1 MPDTHDLNQAQFERE
16 SSEGIQRWVTDNL
29 NGEVTAITR
38 LERWRPQWRVDF
50 TTPEGPATV
59 LFRGN
64 RPNAGDRNLRFEME
78 VMQVLEKN
86 GINVPHIYGWV
97 ETPKAFVMAWVE
109 TEDREPGMIHT
120 AIEKPATLTED
131 RWQALLS
138 YMSDLAA
145 LHAIPLREFA
155 HIEELSKPPNS
166 APELALTAAERM
178 YQAGRYT
185 DNLDPTFEFLQSW
198 LRRNVPAHRTQPS
211 FIAGDAGQFM
221 AKGHKVLAL
230 VDFEIADVGDIHWDL
245 ACFRGR
251 HPLEHMGDIPA
262 LYRRYEEVSGTSVD
276 LRVVGYHTVAFLQFA
291 GIATKFFG
299 DPKAI
304 GGNWIEG
311 LLEYASI
318 TRRACEAIAELEGI
332 PLDYDLA
339 LPEMKLN
346 ALEESALEKLMVD
359 IQRLPTSKAF
369 ELWERDLLHAIPAFL
384 LNYTRYR
391 HWFESATKADIEIL
405 IGRQFETLGQAEKAL
420 STAITEN
427 NQTLDTRL
435 VQLTHRRSLR
445 LSMIIAGTNPD
456 PSNPLFHILDPIL
469 DTQSQRHQEDMKKA

>member
-1 MPDTHDLNQAQFERE
+1 MHQNDDINQAHFERE
-16 SSEGIQRWVTDNL
+16 STEGIRRWIDKNL
-29 NGEVTAITR
+29 DGEVTGITR

-50 TTPEGPATV
+50 TNTDGKSSV

-64 RPNAGDRNLRFEME
+64 RPNASERNLRFEME
-78 VMQVLEKN
+78 VMQVLERN
-86 GINVPHIYGWV
+86 GVNVPHIYGWV
-97 ETPKAFVMAWVE
+97 ETPKAFVMAWIE

-120 AIEKPATLTED
+120 AIEKPAVLTPD
-131 RWQALLS
+131 RWQALLH

-145 LHAIPLREFA
+145 LHAIPLEEFA
-155 HIEELSKPPNS
+155 HVPELSNPPSS
-166 APELALTAAERM
+166 ASELALTAAERM

-185 DNLDPTFEFLQSW
+185 DNLDTTFEFLQSW
-198 LRRNVPAHRTQPS
+198 LRRNVPAHRTQAS

-221 AKGHKVLAL
+221 AAGNEVLAL
-230 VDFEIADVGDIHWDL
+230 LDFEIADVGDTHWDL

-262 LYRRYEEVSGTSVD
+262 LYRRYEQVSGTSVD
-276 LRVVGYHTVAFLQFA
+276 LRVVGYYTVAFLQFA

-318 TRRACEAIAELEGI
+318 TRRACEAIAELESI
-332 PLDYDLA
+332 SLDHDLV
-339 LPEMKLN
+339 LPEIDQSR
-346 ALEESALEKLMVD
+346 LEASALEKLMVD
-359 IQRLPTSKAF
+359 IQRLPTSAAF
-369 ELWERDLLHAIPAFL
+369 EAWERDLLHAIPAFL
-384 LNYTRYR
+384 LNYSRYR
-391 HWFESATKADIEIL
+391 TWFERTSKEDIEAL
-405 IGRQFETLGQAEKAL
+405 IGTEFETLKQAEDTL
-420 STAITEN
+420 SETIAGN
-427 NQTLDTRL
+427 NQALDAAL

-456 PSNPLFHILDPIL
+456 PSNPLFHVLDPIL
-469 DTQSQRHQEDMKKA
+469 ET

>member
-1 MPDTHDLNQAQFERE
+1 MQHTDDLDQASFERE
-16 SSEGIQRWVTDNL
+16 SKEGIRRWISENFK
-29 NGEVTAITR
+29 GEVTAITR

-50 TTPEGPATV
+50 KTSEGPATV
-59 LFRGN
+59 LFRGS
-64 RPNAGDRNLRFEME
+64 RPNASERNLRFEME

-86 GINVPHIYGWV
+86 NIKVPHIHGWV
-97 ETPKAFVMAWVE
+97 DTPKAFVMDWIE
-109 TEDREPGMIHT
+109 TEDREPGMVHT
-120 AIEKPATLTED
+120 AIEKPAVLTDD
-131 RWQALLS
+131 RWQALLN

-145 LHAIPLREFA
+145 LHAIPISEFA
-155 HIEELSKPPNS
+155 HIEELSEPPSS
-166 APELALTAAERM
+166 AAELALTAAERM

-185 DNLDPTFEFLQSW
+185 NNLDNTFEFLQSW
-198 LRRNVPAHRTQPS
+198 LRRNVPTHRTQAS

-221 AKGHKVLAL
+221 SAGSTVLAL
-230 VDFEIADVGDIHWDL
+230 VDFEIADLGDIHWDL

-318 TRRACEAIAELEGI
+318 TRRACEAIAELDDI
-332 PLDYDLA
+332 PLDYGLS
-339 LPEMKLN
+339 LPEMKHS

-359 IQRLPTSKAF
+359 IQRLPTSRAF
-369 ELWERDLLHAIPAFL
+369 EQWERDLLHAIPAFL
-384 LNYTRYR
+384 LNYSRYR
-391 HWFESATKADIEIL
+391 HWYESTTKADIETL
-405 IGRQFETLGQAEKAL
+405 IGKAFATLEQADSAL
-420 STAITEN
+420 SEVIAAN
-427 NQTLDTRL
+427 DQTLDPAL

-445 LSMIIAGTNPD
+445 LSMIIAGTDPD

-469 DTQSQRHQEDMKKA
+469 DN